1 MQYTTTGQL
10 RDRVSV
16 YDCSPHNEDLYV
28 VDLGGVKIMTELP
41 QQLLDKLRDAVNQ
54 LDALLSERNV

>member
-1 MQYTTTGQL
+1 MQYTTIGQL
-10 RDRVSV
+10 RDRVAV

-54 LDALLSERNV
+54 LNALLSERNV

>member
-10 RDRVSV
+10 RDRVAV

-28 VDLGGVKIMTELP
+28 VDFGGVKIMSDLP
-41 QQLLDKLRDAVNQ
+41 QQLLDKLRFAANQ